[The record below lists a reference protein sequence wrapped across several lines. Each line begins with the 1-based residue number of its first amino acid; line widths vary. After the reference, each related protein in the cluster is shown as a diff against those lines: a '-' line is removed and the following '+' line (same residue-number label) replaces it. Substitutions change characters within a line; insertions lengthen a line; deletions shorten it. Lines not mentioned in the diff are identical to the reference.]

1 MSALYKMV
9 FAGAASAGG
18 GALYVGKNKIVGID
32 ATDARYKGTYA
43 TNHNGTITGSVVL
56 TSAGGVLVTGQAMP
70 AGTQLTISFSNMP
83 ADMGHGTP
91 QQLMVGGKPVMVIF
105 TKIDDIP

>member
-18 GALYVGKNKIVGID
+18 GALYIGKNKIVGID
-32 ATDARYKGTYA
+32 ATDARYNGTYT
-43 TNHNGTITGSVVL
+43 TNPNGTINGSVVL
-56 TSAGGVLVTGQAMP
+56 TSAGGVLVTGQPMP
-70 AGTQLTISFSNMP
+70 VGSQLTISFSNMP

-91 QQLMVGGKPVMVIF
+91 QQVTVGGRPVTVIF